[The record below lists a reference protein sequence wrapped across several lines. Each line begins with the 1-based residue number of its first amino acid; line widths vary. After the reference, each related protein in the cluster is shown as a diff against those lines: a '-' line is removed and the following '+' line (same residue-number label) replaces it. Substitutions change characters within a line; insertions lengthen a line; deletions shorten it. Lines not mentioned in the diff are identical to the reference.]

1 MITGRIPWH
10 AYLTKSKMLD
20 VTYQVLHIK
29 EKHVLLGPSVIG
41 DFLLYPPLCNNTLFI
56 NYLFKSS
63 APKYVSF
70 VTKVLD
76 LSDRGCLCKLCKP
89 N

>member
-1 MITGRIPWH
+1 MPTLL
-10 AYLTKSKMLD
+10 YLTKSKMLD

-41 DFLLYPPLCNNTLFI
+41 DFPLYPPLCNNTLFI

-63 APKYVSF
+63 VLEYVIL

-76 LSDRGCLCKLCKP
+76 PSDRGCLV
-89 N
+89 

>member
-56 NYLFKSS
+56 NYLCFE
-63 APKYVSF
+63 V
-70 VTKVLD
+70 
-76 LSDRGCLCKLCKP
+76 CKLR
-89 N
+89 NQSVGSERQGMSM